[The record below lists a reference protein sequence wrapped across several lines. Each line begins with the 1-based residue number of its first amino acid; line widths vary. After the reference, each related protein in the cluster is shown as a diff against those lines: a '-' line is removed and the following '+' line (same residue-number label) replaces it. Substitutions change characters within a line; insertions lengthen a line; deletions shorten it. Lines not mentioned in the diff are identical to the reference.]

1 MGATVQIG
9 DLNLNV
15 VFKRLEELI
24 KNPKTARVH
33 SKKKIHKMVKCIKSS
48 KILTP
53 LAIDGENVI
62 RSGNCRYEAAK
73 ILGLQSV
80 PTVCLDHLTPEE
92 LTAYEI
98 ADNKLVE
105 EATWDMEILKIKME
119 GLIDANFD
127 IELTAFEIPQIDMIV
142 IDPPKEKI
150 KKADKFD
157 DPLSEEEIIPRIVN
171 PGDVYQ
177 LGDHRL
183 ICGDSTKPETF
194 SKLLQ
199 GQMASLVFTDPPYN
213 VKINGNVCE
222 KGKHDEFIMGSG
234 EMGNDEFT
242 SFLNQVFTN
251 IVANTCDGS
260 ISYICMDWRHCQN
273 VLDAS
278 KSLYSELKNICCWD
292 KGTGAMGSLY
302 RSQHEFIFV
311 YKNGTASH
319 INNVELGKHGRY
331 RTNVWAYPGV
341 RASNPNSLQDLKFH
355 PTVKPVS
362 MVMDAILDCSKPN
375 DIVLDAFGGSGTT
388 LLAAERTKR
397 RAYVIELEPK
407 FCDVI
412 IYRYM
417 KLFKKGDVKL
427 ISSKKAE
434 V

>member
-142 IDPPKEKI
+142 IDPPKEKV
-150 KKADKFD
+150 KKTDKFD
-157 DPLSEEEIIPRIVN
+157 EPLDEKDEIPRIVN
-171 PGDVYQ
+171 PGDVYR
-177 LGDHRL
+177 LGIHRL
-183 ICGDSTKPETF
+183 ACGNSLESETYET
-194 SKLLQ
+194 LLQ
-199 GQMASLVFTDPPYN
+199 GQKASMVFNDAPYN
-213 VKINGNVCE
+213 LGMDDICSSD
-222 KGKHDEFIMGSG
+222 KHEEFAMASG
-234 EMGNDEFT
+234 EMSDAEFT
-242 SFLNQVFTN
+242 EFLRKSMMNLVKYST
-251 IVANTCDGS
+251 DGS
-260 ISYICMDWRHCQN
+260 IHFECMDWRHVKN
-273 VLDAS
+273 MTDAAEG
-278 KSLYSELKNICCWD
+278 LYSELKNICIWD
-292 KGTGAMGSLY
+292 KGSGGLGSLY
-302 RSQHEFIFV
+302 RSQHEFVFV
-311 YKNGTASH
+311 FKNGTSPH

-331 RTNVWAYPGV
+331 RTNLWSYPGV
-341 RASNPNSLQDLKFH
+341 RASNPNSLSDAMCH
-355 PTVKPVS
+355 PTPKSVP
-362 MVMDAILDCSKPN
+362 MIMDAILDCSKPN
-375 DIVLDAFGGSGTT
+375 DIILDNFAGSGST
-388 LLAAERTKR
+388 LLAAERTNR

-407 FCDVI
+407 YCDLI

-417 KLFKKGDVKL
+417 KLFKKGDVEL